1 MPVSIN
7 GSGSITGVSSLTQ
20 LTKLGVTGILTATDF
35 SGPSGGAA
43 DFPNGLTATTA
54 SFSSNLS
61 VGGNLT
67 VDGVLTYDDVTNI
80 DSVGVVTARAGVKV
94 PDSQWQ

>member
-43 DFPNGLTATTA
+43 DFPMDWQPLLHLVVILRQPLLHLLVIFLWWKFN
-54 SFSSNLS
+54 SRWCFNL
-61 VGGNLT
+61 
-67 VDGVLTYDDVTNI
+67 
-80 DSVGVVTARAGVKV
+80 
-94 PDSQWQ
+94 